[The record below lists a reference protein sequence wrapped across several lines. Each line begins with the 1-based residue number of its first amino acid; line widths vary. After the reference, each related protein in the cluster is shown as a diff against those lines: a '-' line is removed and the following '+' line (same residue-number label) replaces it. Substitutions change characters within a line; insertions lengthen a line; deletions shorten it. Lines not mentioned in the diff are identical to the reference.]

1 MGVEAVTDHGTRQ
14 RDKPPP
20 RALDSSRWRLIA
32 GVEVAL
38 AAVAVLLDLA
48 IPTFVILGLMV
59 LSLLIRRE
67 GLSTMGFHRVPRP
80 WVLAGKMLIFAAG
93 WSLVNIGLLKPIVNH
108 VSGTT
113 QDMSQFMGLEGNVTM
128 LLTWVALGWTV
139 AALGEELAYRGFVLT
154 RMTEFVGSAGVR
166 LVIAVV
172 LTSILF
178 GLLHTE
184 YGLVGV
190 VASAVDSVFYTVLRY
205 RYKTLWAS
213 ILAHGFLDTI
223 GFVTFFFIGPIY
235 GLW

>member
-1 MGVEAVTDHGTRQ
+1 MGSEAVTDRGTWQ
-14 RDKPPP
+14 SDQSST
-20 RALDSSRWRLIA
+20 RALNSGRWRVVA

-67 GLSTMGFHRVPRP
+67 GLSTMGFHRVRRP
-80 WVLAGKMLIFAAG
+80 WALAGRMLIFAAG
-93 WSLVNIGLLKPIVNH
+93 WSLVQIGLLKPIVNH
-108 VSGTT
+108 ISGTR
-113 QDMSQFMGLEGNVTM
+113 QDMSQFMGLQGNLTM
-128 LLTWVALGWTV
+128 LLTWVALSWTV
-139 AALGEELAYRGFVLT
+139 AALAEELAFRGFVLT
-154 RMTEFVGSAGVR
+154 RMTEFVGTAGVR
-166 LVIAVV
+166 LVTAVV
-172 LTSILF
+172 LTSILM

-190 VASAVDSVFYTVLRY
+190 VASAVNSVFYTVLRY

-213 ILAHGFLDTI
+213 ILAHGFIDTI
-223 GFVTFFFIGPIY
+223 GFVTFFLIGPIY

>member
-1 MGVEAVTDHGTRQ
+1 MGSETMIDHGKRQ
-14 RDKPPP
+14 SDKPST
-20 RALDSSRWRLIA
+20 RALNSRQWRVVA

-38 AAVAVLLDLA
+38 AAVAVILDLA
-48 IPTFVILGLMV
+48 IPTFVILGLMAV
-59 LSLLIRRE
+59 SLLVRRE

-80 WVLAGKMLIFAAG
+80 WALAGKMLILAAG

-128 LLTWVALGWTV
+128 LLTWVALSWTV
-139 AALGEELAYRGFVLT
+139 GAFGEELAFRGFVQT
-154 RMTEFVGSAGVR
+154 RMTELVGSTGVR
-166 LVIAVV
+166 LVVAVV
-172 LTSILF
+172 LTSILM

-190 VASAVDSVFYTVLRY
+190 LASAVDSVFYSVLRL

-213 ILAHGFLDTI
+213 ILAHGFIDTI
-223 GFVTFFFIGPIY
+223 GFVAFFFVGPIY

>member
-1 MGVEAVTDHGTRQ
+1 MNTGAAIDHRDGQTDKAPTT
-14 RDKPPP
+14 
-20 RALDSSRWRLIA
+20 ALNSSRWRLVA

-38 AAVAVLLDLA
+38 AAVAVILDLA

-67 GLSTMGFHRVPRP
+67 GLSTMGFHRVARP
-80 WVLAGKMLIFAAG
+80 WAFTGTMLAFAG

-108 VSGTT
+108 VTGAQ
-113 QDMSQFMGLEGNVTM
+113 QDMGQFLALKGNLTM
-128 LLTWVALGWTV
+128 LITWVALSWTV
-139 AALGEELAYRGFVLT
+139 AAVGEELAFRGFVQT
-154 RMTEFVGSAGVR
+154 RMTELVGTTGVR

-172 LTSILF
+172 LTSILM

-184 YGLVGV
+184 YGFVGV
-190 VASAVDSVFYTVLRY
+190 LASAVDSVFYSVLRY

-213 ILAHGFLDTI
+213 ILAHGFIDTI
-223 GFVTFFFIGPIY
+223 GLVSFFFVGPVY